1 MSRDSIDKEKAKI
14 MLLAQSS
21 REKRLQL
28 NDYIPTDI
36 IENNSKISELKD
48 KVKILNQR
56 LLELL

>member
-1 MSRDSIDKEKAKI
+1 

-28 NDYIPTDI
+28 NDYIPTDV

-56 LLELL
+56 LIELL